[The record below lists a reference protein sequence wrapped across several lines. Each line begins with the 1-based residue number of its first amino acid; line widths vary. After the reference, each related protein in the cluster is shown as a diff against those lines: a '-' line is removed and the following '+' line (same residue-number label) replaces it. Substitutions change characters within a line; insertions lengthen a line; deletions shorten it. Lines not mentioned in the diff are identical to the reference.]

1 MLPFKIFS
9 TLMVN
14 EVLFGLIFLTLN
26 WPYVWQF
33 LDLCNWQFQPHDWFF
48 YVRGKFGLI
57 PFDPQLTLCLIFF
70 SLFISNFFSI
80 FFLLISER
88 LAESLRTIPT
98 SPTVQSAVFLCFRVI
113 LIRMSP
119 QRTCSSH
126 VFTNPEFS
134 FYNCFFFEKQLSVR

>member
-1 MLPFKIFS
+1 MGSNPGYLLKSLLLYYYLNYFKFS
-9 TLMVN
+9 EFQSDWPTVHWA
-14 EVLFGLIFLTLN
+14 VFLCTYEKLLVSFCLN
-26 WPYVWQF
+26 LSWPIA
-33 LDLCNWQFQPHDWFF
+33 WFF
-48 YVRGKFGLI
+48 FIISY
-57 PFDPQLTLCLIFF
+57 FF
-70 SLFISNFFSI
+70 HFF
-80 FFLLISER
+80 FFQILER

-134 FYNCFFFEKQLSVR
+134 FYNCFFFFEKKLSVR